1 MKFYNIFKKFSLFFI
16 TFIFLFGLVSNN
28 FLKSDRKYLNTHKK
42 IHTPFEDKLL
52 DTKLSSK
59 INTTI
64 SDPHF
69 SSLNKTFVKK
79 DLKTFKDENNQWD
92 FKLLGKQMEDIF
104 QIFLYQNQKDIT
116 PESTRAVIKL
126 FIENFEFCDDNKDN
140 ILSIDEF
147 KKCVKKNKYFK
158 VFNIDDVRQPKFM
171 LNLIKS
177 NSKWTNITNT
187 DSLAVRMLQIVDSME
202 NDYLNFHDFMM
213 LRLISFAW
221 RKCGNIGFFIDEVSF
236 ECAFEVVAKTKTLSR
251 NQARSLFNL
260 ALELSNFNS
269 VRYLDLVTFSV
280 VALNS
285 RLYSKINTKND
296 LDITR
301 NEFMTAL
308 ESSLLPRRYNKNIVE
323 DFFKLI
329 SDPDKKSND
338 IDLYTF
344 VFLDTL
350 LRMFSL
356 DRPDR
361 SETCI
366 TYADF
371 ISIINDFNF
380 PKKIIKELYH
390 IPYYITNKN
399 NYTQYMHVKIPKYF
413 EESDFLMKKY
423 RFKSLTSLKNEI
435 SSNKNKKLGKYKLKY
450 RYTINQD
457 KKNVTENK
465 NVTDKKPQEEVTEEI
480 ITTTTTSTNSTANKG
495 DDMPQ
500 NFANLKAKMDWINK
514 TDKNYADNSYYYILN
529 PKLYQT
535 FNFTSTTK
543 DMFHLMDFPQH
554 NCVNFEEYAFF
565 IQVMYLFKK
574 FDKYNN
580 GKLTALALNEDFR
593 KYSDYPKVSPRI
605 TERVEK
611 LRIIPDETY
620 LNPFYTYALLR
631 VDDVAQQYVNQ
642 DFYSES
648 VSEVNIHLIL
658 ERINI
663 RDFPEDLMRS
673 CLKSYGE
680 DNLNMKVP
688 EYDWVCVVG
697 KAVKHVST
705 FFETA
710 TNKKIV
716 KKHKIKLE
724 NTDFYN
730 MKKKK

>member
-1 MKFYNIFKKFSLFFI
+1 MKFYKLLKKLSLFII
-16 TFIFLFGLVSNN
+16 TFIFLAGLITSNY
-28 FLKSDRKYLNTHKK
+28 LKSDRKYTYRHIKS
-42 IHTPFEDKLL
+42 HTPFEDKLL
-52 DTKLSSK
+52 DTKLSNKVNTK
-59 INTTI
+59 IQ
-64 SDPHF
+64 DPHF

-92 FKLLGKQMEDIF
+92 FKLLSRQMDDIF

-126 FIENFEFCDDNKDN
+126 FIENFESCDDNKDN

-147 KKCVKKNKYFK
+147 KKCVKQNKYFK

-187 DSLAVRMLQIVDSME
+187 DSLAVRMVQIVDSME
-202 NDYLNFHDFMM
+202 NGYLNFHDFMM

-221 RKCGNIGFFIDEVSF
+221 RKCGNIGFFIDEVNF

-251 NQARSLFNL
+251 NSARSLFNL
-260 ALELSNFNS
+260 ALELSNFKS

-285 RLYSKINTKND
+285 RLYGKINTKND
-296 LDITR
+296 GDITR

-308 ESSLLPRRYNKNIVE
+308 ESSLLPRRYNKNIID

-329 SDPDKKSND
+329 SGPDKKFND
-338 IDLYTF
+338 LDLYTF

-350 LRMFSL
+350 LRMFSM
-356 DRPDR
+356 DRPGR

-380 PKKIIKELYH
+380 PKKIIQELYY
-390 IPYYITNKN
+390 IPYYNLSRN
-399 NYTQYMHVKIPKYF
+399 NYTQFMHVKIPKYF
-413 EESDFLMKKY
+413 EENDFLMRKY
-423 RFKSLTSLKNEI
+423 RFKSL
-435 SSNKNKKLGKYKLKY
+435 NKNNEKSGFKNKRKFLHKFSE
-450 RYTINQD
+450 D
-457 KKNVTENK
+457 KKGA
-465 NVTDKKPQEEVTEEI
+465 KKPQEEVTEEI
-480 ITTTTTSTNSTANKG
+480 ITTTTTTNKTETKQG
-495 DDMPQ
+495 EGIP
-500 NFANLKAKMDWINK
+500 NFPNLKAKMDWINK
-514 TDKNYADNSYYYILN
+514 IDTNYAENSYYYILN
-529 PKLYQT
+529 PRLYES

-543 DMFHLMDFPQH
+543 DIYHLMDFPQN

-565 IQVMYLFKK
+565 IQVIYLFKR
-574 FDKYNN
+574 FDKYNK

-593 KYSDYPKVSPRI
+593 KYSEYPKVSHRI
-605 TERVEK
+605 NERIDK
-611 LRIIPDETY
+611 LRIISDETY

-631 VDDVAQQYVNQ
+631 VEDVAQQYVNQ

-648 VSEVNIHLIL
+648 VNEVNIHLIL

-663 RDFPEDLMRS
+663 RDYPEDLMRS
-673 CLKSYGE
+673 CLKGYGE

-705 FFETA
+705 FLETT
-710 TNKKIV
+710 TNKKITQ
-716 KKHKIKLE
+716 KHKIKLE